1 MYISHCT
8 HGIVRTALY
17 ARHCTHGIR
26 PPRQSLY
33 TGDETTAV
41 LHQVITAMEYVCVG
55 AMYSVMTAM
64 DTVTTA
70 MDTVITPMVHAH
82 THRPW
87 TR

>member
-1 MYISHCT
+1 MTSAVIYTSHCM
-8 HGIVRTALY
+8 HGIK
-17 ARHCTHGIR
+17 

-33 TGDETTAV
+33 AVVETTAV

-55 AMYSVMTAM
+55 TMYSVMTAM
-64 DTVTTA
+64 DRVITA
-70 MDTVITPMVHAH
+70 MDAVITPMVHVH